1 VAAPHR
7 GRSHASTR
15 GPRRATRTSS
25 NQDES
30 LPRLALKWYNNA
42 PMIIGIS
49 GGTGCGKTTVAQKII
64 VSVGADNVVFLQQD
78 AYYRNLEDMP
88 LDLRHK
94 VNFDHPD
101 AFDTGLLMNHIE
113 ALRAGES
120 VQKPTYDYATH
131 SRKTETVHVE
141 PRPVI
146 IIEGILVFVNPQM
159 RALMDM
165 KIFVDTDPDIRFIR
179 RLDRD
184 VHERGRSVESIIAQY
199 TTTVRPM
206 HLQFVE
212 PSKRYADIIIPEGGY
227 NDVGMDL
234 ITCKIRSI
242 LEVATDADGMQIHSD
257 GGNKRATSEVRG

>member
-1 VAAPHR
+1 
-7 GRSHASTR
+7 
-15 GPRRATRTSS
+15 
-25 NQDES
+25 
-30 LPRLALKWYNNA
+30 
-42 PMIIGIS
+42 MIIGIS
-49 GGTGCGKTTVAQKII
+49 VGTGSGKTTVAQKII
-64 VSVGADNVVFLQQD
+64 SSVGAENVVYLQQD
-78 AYYRNLEDMP
+78 AYYRNLGDMP

-101 AFDTGLLMNHIE
+101 AFDTELMMNHIE

-120 VQKPTYDYATH
+120 INEPIYDYASH
-131 SRKTETVHVE
+131 SRKAETTHIE
-141 PRPVI
+141 PRRVI
-146 IIEGILVFVNPQM
+146 IVEGILAFVNPQM

-165 KIFVDTDPDIRFIR
+165 KIFVDTDADIRFIR

-184 VHERGRSVESIIAQY
+184 VHERGRSVESIISQY

-227 NDVGMDL
+227 DDVGIDL

-242 LEVATDADGMQIHSD
+242 LESATDADGMPIHSD
-257 GGNKRATSEVRG
+257 GGSGRDTTQVRG